1 MSGPAAP
8 RRLIPADELV
18 LPVFQAWRRDWFL
31 LAAGDFAAGQYNCM
45 TLGWGGFLR
54 LWDRPVALVA
64 VKPSRH
70 TFGFLQRFPAFT
82 LNHFSADF
90 RKELLLLGT
99 RSGRDGD
106 KVADSGLT
114 PMASTAVPAPCFAEA
129 DLVLECVQA
138 YADDYRPELAFLEAM
153 AGGERSGLPHRF
165 FFGEVRAVLGD
176 PRYAPPPAET

>member
-1 MSGPAAP
+1 VSAPAPP

-18 LPVFQAWRRDWFL
+18 LPVFRVWSRDWFL

-45 TLGWGGFLR
+45 TVGWGGLAR

-70 TFGFLQRFPAFT
+70 TSDFLRRFPGFT
-82 LNHFSADF
+82 LNHFAPEF
-90 RKELLLLGT
+90 RKALLLLGT

-106 KVADSGLT
+106 KLASSGLT

-129 DLVLECVQA
+129 DLVLECAQA
-138 YADDYRPELAFLEAM
+138 YADDYRPELALLESM
-153 AGGERSGLPHRF
+153 AGGERSGRPHRL

-176 PRYAPPPAET
+176 PRYARPPAAT